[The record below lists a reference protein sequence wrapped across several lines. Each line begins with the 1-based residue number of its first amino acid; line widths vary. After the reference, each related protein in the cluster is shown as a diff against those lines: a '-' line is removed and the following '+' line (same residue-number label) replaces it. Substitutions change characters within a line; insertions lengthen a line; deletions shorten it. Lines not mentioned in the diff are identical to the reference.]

1 MPSKGYSPEGRIR
14 ESELLEFLEEPEQ
27 EIIGREDEIISLQIV
42 LRKKRMRN
50 IVLVG
55 EAGVGKTE
63 LVKEVARREKENGY
77 AFIEFFMT
85 NLVANTK
92 YRGEFSKKALNAI
105 YLLRRYGEE
114 TKKKVICFID
124 EAHMMVKNGGTGEDA
139 SDCLGNM
146 LKPYLSSGKI
156 TIWGATTP
164 KEYKETFLLD
174 PALARRMG
182 TLYIGEL
189 SKEAVMKILTNFA
202 KKKVSNRMLE
212 VIYGVSTSIPNS
224 HQPDIGIELLDRVM
238 ATSKFTGEAI
248 TDELVKKIGDSMK
261 ISFKSQCDL
270 AR

>member
-1 MPSKGYSPEGRIR
+1 MER
-14 ESELLEFLEEPEQ
+14 Q
-27 EIIGREDEIISLQIV
+27 
-42 LRKKRMRN
+42 
-50 IVLVG
+50 
-55 EAGVGKTE
+55 GVGKTE

-85 NLVANTK
+85 NLVADTK
-92 YRGEFSKKALNAI
+92 WRGEFAKKTLKALS
-105 YLLRRYGEE
+105 LLRQYGEE

-124 EAHMMVKNGGTGEDA
+124 EAHTMVRNGSCYCDDMGL
-139 SDCLGNM
+139 SNI